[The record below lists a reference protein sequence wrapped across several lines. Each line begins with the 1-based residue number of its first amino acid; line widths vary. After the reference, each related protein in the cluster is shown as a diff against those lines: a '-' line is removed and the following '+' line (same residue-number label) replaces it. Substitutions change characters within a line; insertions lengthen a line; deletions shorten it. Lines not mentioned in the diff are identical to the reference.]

1 MKFHLLVL
9 AETTKVFSRLS
20 AKVGLL
26 VSVGIGACLPL
37 LLWLFVNSGMIV
49 NGVESDEFFAA
60 NATDGIG
67 WSLSARNFM
76 LVRAFLVVLGAQT
89 FAGEL
94 SARTLRE
101 ALLRP
106 VPRDLVVFA
115 KWLALIVWDAVS
127 LGLTWVTAAVLG
139 SLLLGVDG
147 VWVDVTLATFVNL
160 LCDAGVI
167 AVVFAVGVVTKSTV
181 ATIAGM
187 IVALVL
193 DKLLGMAM
201 VIAAG
206 IAGALETTPIIVTV
220 LNSWP
225 ILPSAAFGL
234 WAGML
239 PDGVVDARSVASLL
253 ILTAGGLLA
262 TMLRLR
268 RMEVP

>member
-1 MKFHLLVL
+1 MKFNLLVL
-9 AETTKVFSRLS
+9 AETVKVFSRLS

-26 VSVGIGACLPL
+26 MSVAVGAFMPL
-37 LLWLFVNSGMIV
+37 MLWFFLNSGMMV

-60 NATDGIG
+60 TATDGISWG
-67 WSLSARNFM
+67 LTARNFL

-106 VPRDLVVFA
+106 VHRDVVVFA
-115 KWLALIVWDAVS
+115 KWVALLVWDAAS
-127 LGLTWVTAAVLG
+127 LALTWGTAAVLG
-139 SLLLGVDG
+139 SVLLGLDG

-167 AVVFAVGVVTKSTV
+167 AVVFAVGVLTKSTV

-193 DKLLGMAM
+193 DKMLGMAM
-201 VIAAG
+201 TLAAG
-206 IAGALETTPIIVTV
+206 IAGALETSPIIVTV

-225 ILPSAAFGL
+225 VLPSAAFGL

-239 PDGVVDARSVASLL
+239 PDGTVDARSVASLL

-262 TMLRLR
+262 TMLQLR